1 MRGSTWLLASAALW
15 MALGVGAQD
24 YPTRPIRMLIPQSPG
39 GAQDT
44 TARIMTNA
52 LTERVGWRIV
62 VDNRP
67 GGNGFIG
74 TSVAAKGAPD
84 GYTLLMAHT
93 GEFAVNPAIFLNV
106 PYDLERDFT
115 PVTMVSDGPMLLIA
129 NPKIAVTTV
138 KAFIEMAKAKPG
150 QIAYSSAGTGTIN
163 HLAGEWLA
171 HAAGIKLLH
180 VPYKGGAAA
189 AAAVTGGEVV
199 VGIASVA
206 GAIPFIQGNRI
217 RVLSLTTAKRMKAYP
232 DWPTAQEA
240 GIPDLDASIWV
251 GMFAPKGVPRP
262 IINRLNAEVRKTLEL
277 PDVRARYAELGTEPT
292 GMSPEAFREKI
303 TKDLA
308 RYRTVVKASG
318 ITPE

>member
-1 MRGSTWLLASAALW
+1 LTWSLAVAALCI
-15 MALGVGAQD
+15 ASGAGGQD
-24 YPTRPIRMLIPQSPG
+24 YPSRPIRVLIPQSPG

-44 TARIMTNA
+44 AARLMTQA

-74 TSVAAKGAPD
+74 TSLAAKGTAD
-84 GYTLLMAHT
+84 GHTLLIAHT

-106 PYDLERDFT
+106 PYDLERDFI
-115 PVTMVSDGPMLLIA
+115 PVTMVSDGPMLIIA
-129 NPKIAVTTV
+129 NPKALLTSV
-138 KAFIEMAKAKPG
+138 KALIEMARTKPA

-171 HAAGIKLLH
+171 HAAGVKLVH

-189 AAAVTGGEVV
+189 AAAVTSGEVI

-206 GAIPFIQGNRI
+206 GAIPFVQGNRI
-217 RVLSLTTAKRMKAYP
+217 RVLSLTTTKRMRAYP

-262 IINRLNAEVRKTLEL
+262 IVERLNAEVRKTLDA
-277 PDVRARYAELGTEPT
+277 PDLRARYAELGTEPV
-292 GMSPEAFREKI
+292 GMTPEAFRARI
-303 TKDLA
+303 RTDLE
-308 RYRTVVKASG
+308 RYRAVVKASG